1 MITIN
6 KIFVPISSS
15 TYAPDSSVTLG
26 GNPRADSTK
35 QHPGR
40 ACTGRR
46 RAWKRSQYGRFI
58 VSRYDFHHQMF
69 FVLFLFFFNFFARFY
84 KCLICFPC
92 VCRACR
98 VLWVSFHT
106 KTASVFSKEIFQKQ
120 QTRLQCGKQKGGNL
134 DAKEEKRADRV
145 VARSVSVI
153 TGELNWTIF
162 AQIIKN

>member
-6 KIFVPISSS
+6 KIFVLIFSS

-46 RAWKRSQYGRFI
+46 RAWKRTVRTLFCLSIRFSSWN
-58 VSRYDFHHQMF
+58 VFC
-69 FVLFLFFFNFFARFY
+69 FVFIIIFFFARFH

-106 KTASVFSKEIFQKQ
+106 KNCFSKEIFQKQ
-120 QTRLQCGKQKGGNL
+120 QTRLQCGKRKGGNL
-134 DAKEEKRADRV
+134 DAKEKRADRV

>member
-1 MITIN
+1 MTIN
-6 KIFVPISSS
+6 KIFVLIFSS

-40 ACTGRR
+40 ACKGRR
-46 RAWKRSQYGRFI
+46 RAWKRTVRTLFCLSIRFSSSN
-58 VSRYDFHHQMF
+58 VFC
-69 FVLFLFFFNFFARFY
+69 FVFIIIFFARFH

-106 KTASVFSKEIFQKQ
+106 KTASRKKFSRSNKRDSNVGNKRGEIWMQK
-120 QTRLQCGKQKGGNL
+120 KKGRTVSL
-134 DAKEEKRADRV
+134 RAVCLWLRE
-145 VARSVSVI
+145 S
-153 TGELNWTIF
+153 
-162 AQIIKN
+162 